1 LKVISLIVVA
11 STLALSSTALAQMS
25 PMASGDSHIH
35 VIPFDPEK
43 VIPLRVAQGYV
54 LTLELA
60 PDERI
65 ESVAVGNSAA
75 WQVTPNK
82 NADHLFIKPLPNAV
96 TTDLTVVTGARS
108 YSFELQPLYGPDPTM
123 AYIVRLTNTAAQPPA
138 TAAAAA
144 LADRPS
150 QTKYSF
156 SGARRLR
163 PTRMRD
169 DGRATWID
177 YGPKT
182 IVGAVYVVNTEGH
195 ESLVNGGFR
204 KGEYV
209 VDQIADRFVFRLG
222 KSEANATR
230 HILKTR
236 RK

>member
-1 LKVISLIVVA
+1 MKVAGYLL
-11 STLALSSTALAQMS
+11 STCLVALAQPGLAQIAPAEPS
-25 PMASGDSHIH
+25 DPHIH
-35 VIPFDPEK
+35 NIPFDARK
-43 VIPLRVAQGYV
+43 VVTLRVAQGFV

-82 NADHLFIKPLPNAV
+82 SADHLFIKPLPNAV
-96 TTDLTVVTGARS
+96 TTNLTIVTGARS

-123 AYIVRLTNTAAQPPA
+123 PYIVRLTSPAPAPP
-138 TAAAAA
+138 AA
-144 LADRPS
+144 LAATDERPAP
-150 QTKYSF
+150 TKYSF
-156 SGARRLR
+156 GGTRRLR
-163 PTRMRD
+163 PTSMRD
-169 DGRATWID
+169 DGRATYID

-182 IVGAVYVVNTEGH
+182 MLGAVYVVDAEGH

-204 KGEYV
+204 HGEYV

-222 KSEANATR
+222 KSEATATR
-230 HILKTR
+230 HILKIH